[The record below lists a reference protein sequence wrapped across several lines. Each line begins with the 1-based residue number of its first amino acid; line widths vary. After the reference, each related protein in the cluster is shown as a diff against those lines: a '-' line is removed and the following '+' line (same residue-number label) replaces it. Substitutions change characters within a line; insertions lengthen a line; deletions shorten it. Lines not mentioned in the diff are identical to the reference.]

1 MTWISLPSFSVT
13 SALTGILAQLGSAS
27 SASSKSDGRTP
38 RITSWS
44 KNRSRP
50 GLASM
55 TAAEPE
61 AGARRRPRAGV
72 AEYLGVTKFIAGEP
86 MKPATN
92 RFTGASKSRCGLSTC
107 CSLPSRRT

>member
-61 AGARRRPRAGV
+61 PV
-72 AEYLGVTKFIAGEP
+72 PGEDQGP
-86 MKPATN
+86 V
-92 RFTGASKSRCGLSTC
+92 SRSTWA
-107 CSLPSRRT
+107 